1 MKKREKKAAKETK
14 EKSLRF
20 GLKTKIIAGILLPL
34 VVILI
39 VTSTAL
45 SRKVVSIVD
54 TLKTEDIASQSNA
67 AAQAVE
73 TYFEP
78 YFVSAKILGNINQ
91 VGVLLREVDRHP
103 TDFSFKSSTEYP
115 PTLLELK
122 DAEKSLGEGIKSVWL
137 GAVRNSQVMQ
147 SDGYVTDSSFILT
160 ERPWFKQLQASAG
173 KEILTGAYEDVSTGE
188 MVVTAAIPI
197 LGASNNI
204 QGMVGM
210 DITLTDLALQLREM
224 KIGETGYI
232 VVYDSDKNIVY
243 HPDQALMGKHLSEV
257 GYSQE
262 IAQAI
267 ENGQSLREIA
277 YERNGQSM
285 RGSLNYLPGISWS
298 ILGSMPEE
306 EFVQEQELVTRIM
319 GIGYSL
325 CALFLGVICVLLA
338 NAIVRPIR
346 KLDTVAARL
355 AEGELD
361 VEVQANSKD
370 EVGQL
375 AVSISRVVDRLK
387 TYIVYIDE
395 VARVLDSLSQGDMVF
410 ELKQDYVGEFNR
422 LKVALLDIQESMSGA
437 MFQIVDS
444 ATQLEGSTNQIS
456 MASQSLAQ
464 GATEQASTVEEL
476 AATVQ
481 DLSTQSVSEA
491 ERAIELSK
499 GISVIGSELMESNR
513 QMQEMV
519 QAMENITTQSTEIE
533 KIIKTIEDIAF
544 QTNILA
550 LNAAVEAARAGN
562 AGKGFAVVADEVRN
576 LANKSSEAAKSITGM
591 IQNSIQAVHEGSG
604 IAGDTAQALAK
615 VAHDTEKVVT
625 AMEDFAQRYQ
635 SQTYSLGQVADG
647 IDQISSVVQT
657 NSATAEETAASSEE
671 ISGQAR
677 LLKSLMEQFRLDER
691 FHLS

>member
-1 MKKREKKAAKETK
+1 MKKREKKAPKKIK

-20 GLKTKIIAGILLPL
+20 GLKTKIIAGILIPLIVVL
-34 VVILI
+34 VV
-39 VTSTAL
+39 TATVL
-45 SRKVVSIVD
+45 SGQVVSIVK
-54 TLKTEDIASQSNA
+54 TLKTEDIAAQSSA

-73 TYFEP
+73 AYFQP
-78 YFVSAKILGNINQ
+78 YFTSAKMICDINQ
-91 VGVLLREVDRHP
+91 VRKLMWIVDKRP
-103 TDFSFKSSTEYP
+103 TDFNFKSSTEYP
-115 PTLLELK
+115 DTLLELK
-122 DAEKSLGEGIKSVWL
+122 DAKKNLGDGLKSVWL

-147 SDGYVTDSSFILT
+147 SDGFVTDPSFVLT
-160 ERPWFKQLQASAG
+160 ERPWFKQLQASGG
-173 KEILTGAYEDVSTGE
+173 KEVLTGAYEDVSTGE
-188 MVVTAAIPI
+188 TVVTAAFPI
-197 LGASNNI
+197 LGAANKI
-204 QGMVGM
+204 QGVVGM
-210 DITLTDLALQLREM
+210 DITLTDLALRLQEIT
-224 KIGETGYI
+224 IGETGYI

-243 HPDQALMGKHLSEV
+243 HPDQTLMGKHLSEV

-267 ENGQSLREIA
+267 ENGQSLKEIT

-285 RGSLNYLPGISWS
+285 QGSLNYLKEIGWS

-306 EFVQEQELVTRIM
+306 EFVQEQRIATRIM
-319 GIGYSL
+319 VIGYVL
-325 CALFLGVICVLLA
+325 CALLLGVICVILA

-346 KLDTVAARL
+346 KLDAVAARL

-375 AVSISRVVDRLK
+375 AISISRVVDRLK
-387 TYIVYIDE
+387 TYIAYIDE
-395 VARVLDSLSQGDMVF
+395 VAMVLDRLSQGDMVF

-444 ATQLEGSTNQIS
+444 ATQLEGSTKQIS
-456 MASQSLAQ
+456 TASQSLAQ

-491 ERAIELSK
+491 ERAINLSKELSA
-499 GISVIGSELMESNR
+499 IGCELMDSNR

-519 QAMENITTQSTEIE
+519 GAMENITAQSMEIS

-550 LNAAVEAARAGN
+550 LNAAVEAARAGA
-562 AGKGFAVVADEVRN
+562 AGKGFSVVADEVRN

-591 IQNSIQAVHEGSG
+591 IQDSIQAVHEGSG
-604 IAGDTAQALAK
+604 IADNTAQALEK
-615 VAHDTEKVVT
+615 VANNTEKVVT

-647 IDQISSVVQT
+647 IDQISAVVQT